1 MTLERLLRA
10 VVEALDAV
18 GIPSM
23 LTGSLA
29 AAYRG
34 ARRATMDVDL
44 VIAPTAAA
52 LDDFVRRVEALGLYV
67 SLDAAREAFAHQGV
81 FNVVDPETGWKADL
95 IIRKHRPFSEA
106 EFSRR
111 EATDFF
117 GVRLAIASVEDVI
130 LSKLEW
136 ARLGASARQLDD
148 IRALLRLVGDGVD
161 HAYLERWV
169 DALGVRAEWQAVQS
183 E

>member
-1 MTLERLLRA
+1 MSLERLLRVLA
-10 VVEALDAV
+10 DALRAA

-34 ARRATMDVDL
+34 ASRATMDVDL
-44 VIAPTAAA
+44 VIDPTPAA
-52 LDDFVRRVEALGLYV
+52 LDDFVRRMEALGLYV
-67 SLDAAREAFAHQGV
+67 AADAAREALERRGM

-95 IIRKHRPFSEA
+95 IVRKDRPFAEA

-111 EATDFF
+111 QATDFF
-117 GVRLAIASVEDVI
+117 GVPIAIASLEDVI

-136 ARLGASARQLDD
+136 ARLGASARQMEDV
-148 IRALLRLVGDGVD
+148 RTLLRIAGDATD
-161 HAYLERWV
+161 RSYIERWV
-169 DALGVRAEWQAVQS
+169 DALGVRAEWTSVRGG
-183 E
+183 

>member
-1 MTLERLLRA
+1 VSLERLLR
-10 VVEALDAV
+10 VLTEALSSA

-29 AAYRG
+29 AAFHG
-34 ARRATMDVDL
+34 ASRATMDVDL
-44 VIAPTAAA
+44 VIAPTAAT
-52 LDDFVRRVEALGLYV
+52 LHVFVQRVEALGLFV
-67 SLDAAREAFAHQGV
+67 SADAAREALAHQGM

-95 IIRKHRPFSEA
+95 SIRQHRPFSEA

-111 EATDFF
+111 EATDLL
-117 GVRLAIASVEDVI
+117 GVPLAIASLEDVI

-136 ARLGASARQLDD
+136 ARLGASGRQLDD
-148 IRALLRLVGDGVD
+148 VRTPLRIAGDSVD
-161 HAYLERWV
+161 RSYLERWV
-169 DALGVRAEWQAVQS
+169 AALGVREEWKAVK